1 MLEGMNSLPLI
12 LQIVLMIPVVVG
24 FTLFV
29 CAPEI
34 IANWIGSK
42 RDELRRERAQ
52 QAELDRKIAIAEAA
66 SVARARGET
75 FVPPADYD
83 R

>member
-1 MLEGMNSLPLI
+1 MNSLPLT
-12 LQIVLMIPVVVG
+12 LQIVLVVPILVVA
-24 FTLFV
+24 TFV
-29 CAPEI
+29 LGAPELFG
-34 IANWIGSK
+34 NWIAWK
-42 RDELRRERAQ
+42 RDEMQREAAQ

-66 SVARARGET
+66 SAARARGER

>member
-1 MLEGMNSLPLI
+1 MNSLPLI
-12 LQIVLMIPVVVG
+12 LQIVLVIPILVVA
-24 FTLFV
+24 TFV
-29 CAPEI
+29 LGAPELLG
-34 IANWIGSK
+34 NWIAWK
-42 RDELRRERAQ
+42 RDELRREQAQ

-66 SVARARGET
+66 GAARARGER